1 MDSPPIIQYFIP
13 IISSLGFLLV
23 LGVPAVTWMPKLI
36 ETKILNKFKNDGD
49 RQLVMFSMMACLM
62 MAYLPLLNYTKASYL
77 TGAFLA
83 GLTFSQV
90 EHCHHQFTENMH
102 HVMTWLIR
110 VFFSASIG
118 FQVPVKQFS
127 DPYVIGWG
135 FIFYLCVIAKLPL
148 MFYCPRFE
156 DNKGSFNPLVRDRL
170 ITGFAMTCRG
180 EFSFIIAAFALGE
193 GLFDAKVY
201 AAIVW
206 AVLFSCVSSPFI
218 LLNII
223 KLFNKK
229 EAAYFASTNP
239 HKSASKDGTIPLYM
253 HITVKSQNI
262 MGLQEKFRS
271 IINDLGLE
279 IIERRTNLQGRGL
292 DAIVQTDIFVRD
304 EKITTK
310 VQKIKAQRKIK
321 RALVAAEAGTAEE
334 KRGSFN
340 RQGSMHVSSKHLSEI
355 NMNALDDD
363 EKIILQDAANQE
375 DVIIKRGKEIEKA
388 IVAAIDDSAE
398 VVVQT
403 WNPWSWTDVLESI
416 AEHYHLQLN
425 RNPETVETFD
435 QVFASID
442 ADGGGEIDVQEM
454 YTALQEVGIDITE
467 EGVLTLFGII
477 DEDGNGKCHEIYTMI
492 RICLVTCIRIQLI
505 ILCFYTFR
513 YC

>member
-1 MDSPPIIQYFIP
+1 M
-13 IISSLGFLLV
+13 
-23 LGVPAVTWMPKLI
+23 I
-36 ETKILNKFKNDGD
+36 ETKVLNKFKNDGD

-102 HVMTWLIR
+102 HLMTWLIR

-118 FQVPVKQFS
+118 FQVPVKQFA

-148 MFYCPRFE
+148 MFYVPRFE
-156 DNKGSFNPLVRDRL
+156 DTKGSFDPLLRDRL

-193 GLFDAKVY
+193 GLFNAQVY

-206 AVLFSCVSSPFI
+206 AVLFSCITSPFI

-239 HKSASKDGTIPLYM
+239 HKTASKDGTIPLYM
-253 HITVKSQNI
+253 HITVKSKNI

-279 IIERRTNLQGRGL
+279 IIERRTNRHGRGL

-304 EKITTK
+304 QKITTK

-321 RALVAAEAGTAEE
+321 RALAAAEAGTAAEE

-363 EKIILQDAANQE
+363 EKIILQDAADQE
-375 DVIIKRGKEIEKA
+375 DTIIKRGEEVDKA
-388 IVAAIDDSAE
+388 IVSAIGDSAD
-398 VVVQT
+398 VKVQT
-403 WNPWSWTDVLESI
+403 WNPWPWTDVLESI
-416 AEHYHLQLN
+416 AEHYQLELN
-425 RNPETVETFD
+425 RNPETVETFNK
-435 QVFASID
+435 VFASID
-442 ADGGGEIDVQEM
+442 TDGGGEIDTQEM
-454 YTALQEVGIDITE
+454 FVALQEVGIDITE

-477 DEDGNGKCHEIYTMI
+477 DEDGNGKCHETCNMI
-492 RICLVTCIRIQLI
+492 RIYAL
-505 ILCFYTFR
+505 YTFT
-513 YC
+513 